1 MNKKRKLLS
10 PVFSI
15 VLALVIGF
23 AATYSLYYFSVDCY
37 KYSGNK
43 NTLSFEDLGFILS
56 DNSSALSTFIKK
68 GNNFSIEEE
77 QEALKCLE
85 DAKYTELPLEKAFPM
100 YWAVFRNKY
109 FCFEFYDE
117 AADISGEVYLFG
129 KSVYICVTDYN
140 LNGDFPLQTV
150 FKAQNINADK
160 IKELHLLGYPYSD
173 FAILYRANALSRQF
187 EDMLLRYQIPYVI
200 YGGLSFFE
208 RKEVKDMIAY
218 LRLIINHDDDF
229 AFKRIVNEPK
239 RKIGDALLDKLKTAQ
254 INNNCSLF
262 EAIDHIETSGIGF
275 NNLIAFKFT
284 ILELFDEY
292 IANEDKPLI
301 KIIDGILDKTGYGS
315 MLKNEGEEGQDRLEN
330 VLELKTV
337 IEEAIEYY
345 ELSRKNTLESLLS
358 DLALRTDTDNKN
370 ESADCIKLMTYHQ
383 AKGLEYRVVFMV
395 AMEQGIFPSFNCV
408 SEQEQEEE
416 RRICYVGITRA
427 KEKLYITNAET
438 RYLYGQQQNE
448 APSIY
453 IKEMGLDNLNV
464 IGKIKRPITT
474 PITQTTTSAPTKV
487 EKEPSAQINKG
498 DKINHKA
505 FGDGLVVEKNGN
517 VITVAFMAPYGVKKL
532 SAVHPSIRKI

>member
-160 IKELHLLGYPYSD
+160 IKELQSLHKVKFNQFIRYQDLYSD
-173 FAILYRANALSRQF
+173 SPTH
-187 EDMLLRYQIPYVI
+187 DRYENYVI
-200 YGGLSFFE
+200 HF
-208 RKEVKDMIAY
+208 IAFS
-218 LRLIINHDDDF
+218 LAALLIIP
-229 AFKRIVNEPK
+229 IVKLPLQRNPRQR
-239 RKIGDALLDKLKTAQ
+239 RKK
-254 INNNCSLF
+254 
-262 EAIDHIETSGIGF
+262 
-275 NNLIAFKFT
+275 
-284 ILELFDEY
+284 
-292 IANEDKPLI
+292 
-301 KIIDGILDKTGYGS
+301 
-315 MLKNEGEEGQDRLEN
+315 
-330 VLELKTV
+330 
-337 IEEAIEYY
+337 
-345 ELSRKNTLESLLS
+345 
-358 DLALRTDTDNKN
+358 
-370 ESADCIKLMTYHQ
+370 
-383 AKGLEYRVVFMV
+383 
-395 AMEQGIFPSFNCV
+395 
-408 SEQEQEEE
+408 
-416 RRICYVGITRA
+416 
-427 KEKLYITNAET
+427 
-438 RYLYGQQQNE
+438 
-448 APSIY
+448 
-453 IKEMGLDNLNV
+453 
-464 IGKIKRPITT
+464 
-474 PITQTTTSAPTKV
+474 
-487 EKEPSAQINKG
+487 
-498 DKINHKA
+498 
-505 FGDGLVVEKNGN
+505 
-517 VITVAFMAPYGVKKL
+517 
-532 SAVHPSIRKI
+532 